1 MYVPVPSMD
10 IKNTQD
16 GTEASAEAMAE
27 MAYLTTCF
35 PIINDS
41 NINLSD
47 TFPLSYNDTFVSC
60 IT

>member
-1 MYVPVPSMD
+1 MD
-10 IKNTQD
+10 IKNTQG

-35 PIINDS
+35 PILNDS